1 MDEREPNLHLGR
13 SARGGRVKMMKNE
26 IGCMWR
32 GREGGRRDKKS
43 GSSPG
48 WFRAAFLSIL
58 NPTISLSFSNQTVTT
73 DVQHSSKSR

>member
-32 GREGGRRDKKS
+32 GEGGREGGEIR
-43 GSSPG
+43 
-48 WFRAAFLSIL
+48 
-58 NPTISLSFSNQTVTT
+58 
-73 DVQHSSKSR
+73 SRGRHLVGFGPLFFQS